1 MLWIY
6 FIKNST
12 SDCATREI
20 KTDDSTNAERW
31 YSKTDMRYH
40 TSSSLWIL
48 FYMSKEWVE
57 YIFEKSFQWNT
68 NKKYG
73 ENAGNTADMYPDLE
87 TDTKNIH

>member
-12 SDCATREI
+12 ADCETREI
-20 KTDDSTNAERW
+20 KTDDSTNSEW
-31 YSKTDMRYH
+31 CFSKTDLRYH

-68 NKKYG
+68 NKKHG
-73 ENAGNTADMYPDLE
+73 ENVGNTADMYPDLE
-87 TDTKNIH
+87 TDIKNIH